1 MIEVAIHSYVNHFLE
16 QQDFFEQAR
25 GQGTNVEAIM
35 SYNQEIL
42 RLKKEQEKYDG
53 LCSGLYEDLKQGILT
68 KEEFERLKKEFEQKA
83 EDLMVAQEKQKQ
95 LIQEMLTS
103 GVLSA
108 SRLHLF
114 QKSRELQEIDRYTLV
129 SLVKRIYL
137 YEEKRIEIEFYFQDP
152 YRIMQDFYER
162 AEKSKREREV

>member
-1 MIEVAIHSYVNHFLE
+1 
-16 QQDFFEQAR
+16 
-25 GQGTNVEAIM
+25 
-35 SYNQEIL
+35 
-42 RLKKEQEKYDG
+42 
-53 LCSGLYEDLKQGILT
+53 
-68 KEEFERLKKEFEQKA
+68 
-83 EDLMVAQEKQKQ
+83 
-95 LIQEMLTS
+95 MLTS

-162 AEKSKREREV
+162 AEKSKQEREV